1 MKSTRRERVHILK
14 NERVRILKERVRRE
28 FDMSQGVRVWLA
40 AIFFAA
46 MVNTGVASSN
56 KLTPLVDAPA
66 PDFQVTTF
74 DGRKL
79 SLADFK
85 GQVVVLNFW
94 ATWCGP
100 CKRELPL
107 LEDYHRR
114 QHSAG
119 LVILAV
125 ATEDSLTPFQLRPLA
140 KILTLQMVK
149 RFKGNYG
156 QIKYLP
162 TNFVIDR
169 KGILRYAESGG
180 FTPEGLDQVI
190 GPLIAE
196 TPDSSTAGEVKAGE
210 DQ

>member
-1 MKSTRRERVHILK
+1 
-14 NERVRILKERVRRE
+14 
-28 FDMSQGVRVWLA
+28 MSHGVKVWLA

-46 MVNTGVASSN
+46 WVTAGVASSH
-56 KLTPLVDAPA
+56 KLAPVVDAPA

-74 DGRKL
+74 DGNKL

-85 GQVVVLNFW
+85 GQVVLLNFW

-100 CKRELPL
+100 CKQELPL
-107 LEDYHRR
+107 LENYHRQ

-125 ATEDSLTPFQLRPLA
+125 ATEDSLTPYQLRPLA

-156 QIKYLP
+156 DIRYLP

-180 FTPEGLDQVI
+180 FTREGLDQVL

-196 TPDSSTAGEVKAGE
+196 TPDSPQAGAGAILRPAGPIITVAA
-210 DQ
+210 QRLP

>member
-1 MKSTRRERVHILK
+1 M
-14 NERVRILKERVRRE
+14 N
-28 FDMSQGVRVWLA
+28 MSHGVKVGLA

-46 MVNTGVASSN
+46 LVTAGIAFAGKPSPV
-56 KLTPLVDAPA
+56 VDAPA
-66 PDFQVTTF
+66 PDFQATTF
-74 DGRKL
+74 EGRKL

-100 CKRELPL
+100 CKQELPL
-107 LEDYHRR
+107 LEDYQRR

-125 ATEDSLTPFQLRPLA
+125 ATEDSLTPFQLRPLQ
-140 KILTLQMVK
+140 KLLTLQMVK

-156 QIKYLP
+156 DIKYLP

-180 FTPEGLDQVI
+180 FTQEGLDQVLA
-190 GPLIAE
+190 PMLAE
-196 TPDSSTAGEVKAGE
+196 TPDSPQSGG
-210 DQ
+210 